1 MNSCEENK
9 SGVKR
14 SNEMSCFCKQDFF
27 QWGKISST
35 QVLPRDLDVSA
46 DFKTEQMFCKC
57 DSPAVWSHLVMLVL
71 GFLGACD
78 CSSSYSLAFLHEA
91 MSSKFGSNI
100 SSRMSPLK
108 VNISFQT
115 DVLVDISILSAGT
128 NKEAES
134 IT

>member
-9 SGVKR
+9 SEVKS
-14 SNEMSCFCKQDFF
+14 SNEMSFFCKQGFL

-46 DFKTEQMFCKC
+46 DCKTEQMFCKC
-57 DSPAVWSHLVMLVL
+57 DSPAVCFHLVMLVL
-71 GFLGACD
+71 GFLGAFD
-78 CSSSYSLAFLHEA
+78 CSSSDSLAFLHKA

-108 VNISFQT
+108 VNI
-115 DVLVDISILSAGT
+115 
-128 NKEAES
+128 
-134 IT
+134 